1 MQQIQIPQIENYS
14 RTGKNISGRADKKTK
29 TGVLHLYDGIGTY
42 DGITARDFAGALK
55 SLGDVD
61 YIELHINSPGGSVF
75 DGAAIYN
82 MLVDHQALIDV
93 RIDGLAASIASVI
106 ALAGDQITI
115 AKNAMMMLHNPSA
128 IAFGDAAEMRKMA
141 DVLDKVKHT
150 LVSVYSDRMGLP
162 ADEISQIL
170 DEESWY
176 TANEAVDAGLAD
188 VVGGRAKIRKTSTAE
203 ARWVD
208 SPPPWVPDDVA
219 RQFAAERDEETDNE
233 VDDKVE
239 LEVES
244 EQNEN
249 INANIIQGRSKYIDR
264 LETLAKLEGV

>member
-1 MQQIQIPQIENYS
+1 MPLKIQIPQIESSQIENYS
-14 RTGKNISGRADKKTK
+14 RTGDGNISGRADKKTK
-29 TGVLHLYDGIGTY
+29 TGVLHLYDVIGTY
-42 DGITARDFAGALK
+42 GGITARNFAGALK

-128 IAFGDAAEMRKMA
+128 FALGDAHEMRKMA
-141 DVLDKVKHT
+141 SVLDKVKET

-162 ADEISQIL
+162 AGEISQIL

-176 TANEAVDAGLAD
+176 TAKEAVDAGLAD
-188 VVGGRAKIRKTSTAE
+188 VVGGRAKIKKTSTAE

-219 RQFAAERDEETDNE
+219 RQFAAERDDENDSA
-233 VDDKVE
+233 
-239 LEVES
+239 VES
-244 EQNEN
+244 D
-249 INANIIQGRSKYIDR
+249 NANIDANIIEGRSKYIDR
-264 LETLAKLEGV
+264 LETLAKLEVV